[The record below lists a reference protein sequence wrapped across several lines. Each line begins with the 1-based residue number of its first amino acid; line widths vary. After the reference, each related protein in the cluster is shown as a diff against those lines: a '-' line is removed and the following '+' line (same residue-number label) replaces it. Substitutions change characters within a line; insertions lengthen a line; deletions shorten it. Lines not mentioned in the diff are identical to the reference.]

1 MRNTYP
7 NLIEMTTLEDTEP
20 VYTKGLGVLDS
31 DLTNTEKMLLER
43 SKYYLKERRVKRN
56 EELVKRAKADF
67 EKLRDIPN
75 MPDEAIYI
83 LKRWTFRDEDDYDYE
98 DYDIDE

>member
-1 MRNTYP
+1 MSNTDP
-7 NLIEMTTLEDTEP
+7 HLIEITTLEDTER
-20 VYTKGLGVLDS
+20 VYVKGPGVLDS

-43 SKYYLKERRVKRN
+43 SKYYLKERRAKRN

-83 LKRWTFRDEDDYDYE
+83 LKRWTFRDEDEHDYE
-98 DYDIDE
+98 DYYIDE

>member
-1 MRNTYP
+1 MSK
-7 NLIEMTTLEDTEP
+7 LIEITMCDDTIS
-20 VYTKGLGVLDS
+20 VYTLGMGVS
-31 DLTNTEKMLLER
+31 KQDLSEEELRLFEA
-43 SKYYLKERRVKRN
+43 SKAYLKEKEYKRN
-56 EELVKRAKADF
+56 EELVKLAREDF

-83 LKRWTFRDEDDYDYE
+83 LKQWTSRYEDDYDYE